1 MSIIFVNGQLN
12 QKLPANSKV
21 VFVNGEIA
29 QTLGITPVH
38 IEPDPEPEE
47 EEEEVIALTALQQL
61 AKDLTGVAKPEL
73 LLHPTVRAKLGGRL

>member
-1 MSIIFVNGQLN
+1 MSIIFVNGQLH

-21 VFVNGEIA
+21 VFVNGEVA

-38 IEPDPEPEE
+38 IEPDPEPEV
-47 EEEEVIALTALQQL
+47 EVVALTALQQL

-73 LLHPTVRAKLGGRL
+73 LLHPTVRARLGGRL